1 MSVELV
7 HDLDKEAQGGVEP
20 ESQIY
25 NNELLAWARSFYP
38 TCVFCDGSIAVMES
52 KLLVTLMPTSDLR
65 MPSCTLLS
73 WWNVLLT

>member
-25 NNELLAWARSFYP
+25 KNELLAWARSFYP

-52 KLLVTLMPTSDLR
+52 
-65 MPSCTLLS
+65 
-73 WWNVLLT
+73 